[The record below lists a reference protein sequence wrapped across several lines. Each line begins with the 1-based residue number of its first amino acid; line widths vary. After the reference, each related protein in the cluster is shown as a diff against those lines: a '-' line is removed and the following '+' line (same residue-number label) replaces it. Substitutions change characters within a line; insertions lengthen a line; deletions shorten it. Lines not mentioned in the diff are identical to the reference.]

1 MHTVASCFVGL
12 SNSVR
17 KTCPF
22 AMIGDDSPDPTAVFQ
37 RTFWLGPNSTGG
49 LPSPIPE
56 EFGPLNCGH
65 SAAPAKFDRTTV
77 AATMIQEDR
86 VMRLPSGE
94 LSPGM
99 IVQNSLRIL
108 PEVWWRYV
116 IMPQVGDC
124 VQRVARQAQERGIPA
139 A

>member
-1 MHTVASCFVGL
+1 MHKVAICFVAR

-17 KTCPF
+17 KTRPF
-22 AMIGDDSPDPTAVFQ
+22 AIMGDDSPDPTAVFQ

-77 AATMIQEDR
+77 AATMIQEAR
-86 VMRLPSGE
+86 VMRLPSEE
-94 LSPGM
+94 LSPGA
-99 IVQNSLRIL
+99 IHCA
-108 PEVWWRYV
+108 Y
-116 IMPQVGDC
+116 C
-124 VQRVARQAQERGIPA
+124 QRPRGAEP
-139 A
+139 